1 MVVVVV
7 VAVAVVRVMLVGS
20 VGGIPPAVQV
30 LSVAWSSQLLRA
42 AVPRKSG
49 RGEGGALGLPP
60 ELSRLGEEAVR
71 RLEETVGAGA
81 AEIARGLLV

>member
-1 MVVVVV
+1 MFLSADSPSPVLDSRRLSTGVRMVVVVV

-49 RGEGGALGLPP
+49 RGEGGLWVCLQNFPD
-60 ELSRLGEEAVR
+60 
-71 RLEETVGAGA
+71 
-81 AEIARGLLV
+81 